1 MAKALLKVP
10 STANKGE
17 VITLRVLIQHPM
29 ETGHRRDAE
38 GNAVPRD
45 IISLFTCH
53 YNGDEIFRADL
64 FPAVA
69 AYPLFQFTT
78 VAVSSGSLTFTW
90 TDETGK
96 SWKETADITVAG

>member
-29 ETGHRRDAE
+29 ETGYRRDAE